1 MYYTQ
6 YDFIHGDTGLKVSL
20 QIYIRRT
27 IMKRK
32 LSLILT
38 GILTATVIAGCGAGQ
53 STDNAAVE
61 TQGADTAQPTENS
74 QDAGS
79 DTNAEDHLARI
90 KAAGKITIA
99 TEGVWA
105 PFTYHDETTDEL
117 VGFDVEVAAAIAEKL
132 GVEADFKE
140 VAFDG
145 GLTGVTTGTFDM
157 MANGVDVTDDRK
169 ETYDFTEP
177 YAYDHAVVVTLA
189 SNDSITS
196 FDDLNGKTT
205 ANSAGSTYE
214 AMGKEHGATVSNV
227 DTLGETMTLVLNG
240 TVEATINANT
250 SAQDYFNTTG
260 TTDLKVAAVDP
271 EVTMYAIPLQKGE
284 DNDSLREAINKA
296 IAELRSEGKLSEISN
311 KYFGADITAE

>member
-1 MYYTQ
+1 
-6 YDFIHGDTGLKVSL
+6 
-20 QIYIRRT
+20 
-27 IMKRK
+27 MKKK

-38 GILTATVIAGCGAGQ
+38 TALLATAVMGCGASNGDAAAD
-53 STDNAAVE
+53 TTGADNNAA
-61 TQGADTAQPTENS
+61 TES
-74 QDAGS
+74 AE
-79 DTNAEDHLARI
+79 APALEDHLARI
-90 KAAGKITIA
+90 KAAGKISIA

-105 PFTYHDETTDEL
+105 PFTYHDENTDEL

-157 MANGVDVTDDRK
+157 MANGVDVTEDRK
-169 ETYDFTEP
+169 GTYDFTEP

-189 SNDSITS
+189 SNSDITS
-196 FDDLNGKTT
+196 FDDLNGRTT

-240 TVEATINANT
+240 TVDATINANT

-260 TTDLKVAAVDP
+260 TTELKVAATDP
-271 EVTMYAIPLQKGE
+271 EVTMYAIPLAKGA
-284 DNDSLREAINKA
+284 DNDSLREAINQA
-296 IAELRSEGKLSEISN
+296 ISELRAEGKLKEISE
-311 KYFGADITAE
+311 KYFGADITTD